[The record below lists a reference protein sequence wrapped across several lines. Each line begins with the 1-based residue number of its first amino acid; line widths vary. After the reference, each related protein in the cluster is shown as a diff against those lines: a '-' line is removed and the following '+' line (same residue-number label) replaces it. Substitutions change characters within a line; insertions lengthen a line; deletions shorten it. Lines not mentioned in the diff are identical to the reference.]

1 MSTFKQVFARPLA
14 LSLLAL
20 SAMQSHAQTNTETA
34 LIPAP
39 VYESAF
45 TGYQAQQ
52 DAPKLP
58 WQSLFNADG
67 SFVQNSAVAAPATAA
82 LASPQ
87 AVEVTVRKPAGAH
100 AGHSAGR
107 SVTLDTPPGKQ
118 TDTPTQLAQ
127 ASQAKPSI
135 AGTAATPAAATPA
148 TPAIPTAA
156 SPAAPASAVA
166 SDTRGTIESINKA
179 EGKVKLK
186 HGPIPKFDMPGMTMV
201 FRVQDP
207 KLLDQVKVGDQ
218 VGVTMQM
225 TGSAIVITGFQK

>member
-1 MSTFKQVFARPLA
+1 MSTFKQGFARPLA

-67 SFVQNSAVAAPATAA
+67 SFAQNSVAAAPATAA
-82 LASPQ
+82 PASAQ
-87 AVEVTVRKPAGAH
+87 AVEVTVRKPAGGH

-107 SVTLDTPPGKQ
+107 SVTLDTPAN
-118 TDTPTQLAQ
+118 TSTYTPTQLAQ
-127 ASQAKPSI
+127 AAPAKPAT
-135 AGTAATPAAATPA
+135 AGTAATPAAA
-148 TPAIPTAA
+148 
-156 SPAAPASAVA
+156 SPAAPAAAVE

>member
-1 MSTFKQVFARPLA
+1 MSAFKPVFARPLV
-14 LSLLAL
+14 LSLLTL
-20 SAMQSHAQTNTETA
+20 GAMQSYAQSATEPAT
-34 LIPAP
+34 IPAP

-52 DAPKLP
+52 DAPQLP
-58 WQSLFNADG
+58 WQHLFKADG
-67 SFVQNSAVAAPATAA
+67 SFAQDAVAAAPMPETASAT
-82 LASPQ
+82 Q
-87 AVEVTVRKPAGAH
+87 TVEVTVRKPASGGH
-100 AGHSAGR
+100 AGHTAGR
-107 SVTLDTPPGKQ
+107 SVTLDTP
-118 TDTPTQLAQ
+118 TQLAQ
-127 ASQAKPSI
+127 ATPAP
-135 AGTAATPAAATPA
+135 AAPATPAAA
-148 TPAIPTAA
+148 
-156 SPAAPASAVA
+156 SPEAPASKVA